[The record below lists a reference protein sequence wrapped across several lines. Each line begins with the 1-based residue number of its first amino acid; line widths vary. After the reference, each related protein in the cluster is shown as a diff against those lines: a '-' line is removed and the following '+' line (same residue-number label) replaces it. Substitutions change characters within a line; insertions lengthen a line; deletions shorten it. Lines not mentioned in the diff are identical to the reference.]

1 MRVWSAGRDRR
12 SRAGPDGSSEG
23 RAAPSL
29 ARDCRK
35 AGHVYFST
43 EPFPRDTKP
52 EEVQRLNSFQEELRN
67 EGLLGEYS
75 GIEDLQL
82 KVRDA
87 TEHDLNNMD
96 SCRVSRTVAES
107 HE

>member
-1 MRVWSAGRDRR
+1 M
-12 SRAGPDGSSEG
+12 
-23 RAAPSL
+23 
-29 ARDCRK
+29 
-35 AGHVYFST
+35 
-43 EPFPRDTKP
+43 
-52 EEVQRLNSFQEELRN
+52 QRLKSFQEELRN